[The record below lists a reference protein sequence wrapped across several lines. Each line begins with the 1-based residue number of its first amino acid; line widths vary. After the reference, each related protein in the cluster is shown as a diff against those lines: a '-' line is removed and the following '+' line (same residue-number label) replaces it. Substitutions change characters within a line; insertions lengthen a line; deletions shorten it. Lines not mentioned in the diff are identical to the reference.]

1 MKKKCNDG
9 DWTVI
14 KRIGRPKLLDSGMLR
29 KVKDIAL
36 GTRMAK
42 FTENHWLNTEKFAE
56 FFKEIIFPYLEH
68 TK

>member
-1 MKKKCNDG
+1 
-9 DWTVI
+9 
-14 KRIGRPKLLDSGMLR
+14 MLR

-42 FTENHWLNTEKFAE
+42 FTENHWLNTEKFVE